1 MKNNAFMY
9 ALGAVIAVGFFVLLY
24 FIVFIEIPTSNKDI
38 VNIVVGALVGA
49 FAMVV
54 SFFFGSSKGSMDKTE
69 ILSKD
74 PK

>member
-1 MKNNAFMY
+1 MY